1 VKTRYKF
8 IHFGKMSDDPEVWI
22 CNNNRTGKALGYI
35 EYYKPWRQMCFHP
48 YAGTVFSD
56 ECHRDIAH
64 FLGQLLKIG
73 SIKEVNMMR
82 SAINIILVAD
92 EGKYDLR
99 FIETNLDNGISVDV
113 GERVECDGAI
123 RWRIK
128 AEDIVSVNI
137 RRADLED

>member
-1 VKTRYKF
+1 
-8 IHFGKMSDDPEVWI
+8 
-22 CNNNRTGKALGYI
+22 
-35 EYYKPWRQMCFHP
+35 
-48 YAGTVFSD
+48 
-56 ECHRDIAH
+56 
-64 FLGQLLKIG
+64 
-73 SIKEVNMMR
+73 MMR